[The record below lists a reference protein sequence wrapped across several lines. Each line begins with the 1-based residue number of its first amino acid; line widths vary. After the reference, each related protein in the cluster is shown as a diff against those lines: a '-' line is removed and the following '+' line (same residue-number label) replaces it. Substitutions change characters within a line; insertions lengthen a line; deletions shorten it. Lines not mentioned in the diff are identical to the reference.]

1 MDVLII
7 RFHAGI
13 QRIFPHFLWGRVVFF
28 YKQFAIIL
36 VQLSSGGIF
45 QNIDN
50 LGFWKCNVN
59 VIRRKHTKLKF
70 GVKE

>member
-1 MDVLII
+1 MNVLIT

-13 QRIFPHFLWGRVVFF
+13 QRTFPYFLGGMIFF
-28 YKQFAIIL
+28 YKQFAIIP
-36 VQLSSGGIF
+36 VQLSSGEIF
-45 QNIDN
+45 QNIDY

-59 VIRRKHTKLKF
+59 MIRRKHTKLKF